1 MVRSMTD
8 YVTPSYAAKSARGR
22 IINSPMTS
30 VKSEYTLESIQGWK
44 FRHNSNCTRSEA
56 PTCPRWLTTGNLGPV
71 VHLPMTSVNLDTLRT
86 LAGTEAAAGVTQ
98 PEFETQVF
106 AAELRETLRYL
117 RNPLAALGRAA
128 NDFARGRRVN
138 PVTTTAEAY
147 LSYRY
152 GLRPLM
158 ADARA
163 VVSAVQQLGRSKIA
177 TRRTS
182 RGYREIVRVD
192 TSTDSFNEDYGYTR
206 AVTTKT
212 KVGVRAGILYD
223 YSGADEFNQLMGLRM
238 SDVLPAI
245 YEGAT
250 LSFVLDWFVNLG
262 DLIRAVQPHLGVR
275 ILSSWTSVKI
285 VQETVG
291 NVTSVHLQPGF
302 TSTLNPS
309 GTERLTTISVD
320 RSVGHSVG
328 LAVEPNPFTRGLDLN
343 LGRVFD
349 ALALI
354 HVNLGGNHPSYVDNR
369 RTIPPV
375 RFRRGPLIS
384 Q

>member
-1 MVRSMTD
+1 MTD
-8 YVTPSYAAKSARGR
+8 YVTPSYAAKSAQGR

-30 VKSEYTLESIQGWK
+30 VKSEYALDSIQGWM
-44 FRHNSNCTRSEA
+44 FRNNSNCTRSEA
-56 PTCPRWLTTGNLGPV
+56 PTCPRWLLAGQLSPV
-71 VHLPMTSVNLDTLRT
+71 SHLPMTSVDLDTLKT
-86 LAGTEAAAGVTQ
+86 LSGTEAAAGVTQ

-106 AAELRETLRYL
+106 AAELRETLRFL
-117 RNPLAALGRAA
+117 RNPLATLGRAA
-128 NDFARGRRVN
+128 NNFARGRRVN
-138 PVTTTAEAY
+138 PATTSAEAY

-163 VVSAVQQLGRSKIA
+163 VVSAVQSLGSARLA

-182 RGYREIVRVD
+182 RGYREIVRIA
-192 TSTDSFNEDYGYTR
+192 TSTDSFNEDYRYTR
-206 AVTTKT
+206 AVTTTT

-223 YSGADEFNQLMGLRM
+223 YTGTDAFNQLMGLRM
-238 SDVLPAI
+238 SDILPAV

-262 DLIRAVQPHLGVR
+262 DLIRAIQPHLGVR
-275 ILSSWTSVKI
+275 ILSSWTSVKT

-309 GTERLTTISVD
+309 GTERLTTTTVD

-328 LAVEPNPFTRGLDLN
+328 LAVEPTPFTRGLDLN

-354 HVNLGGNHPSYVDNR
+354 HVNLGGNHPSYVER